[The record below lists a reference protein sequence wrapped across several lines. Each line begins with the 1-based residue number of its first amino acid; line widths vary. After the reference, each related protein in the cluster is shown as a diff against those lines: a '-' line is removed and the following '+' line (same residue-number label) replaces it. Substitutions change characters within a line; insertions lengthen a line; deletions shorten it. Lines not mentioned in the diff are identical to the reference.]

1 MVACRAYAWLRSPGF
16 TKRRAGRVCFPV
28 DMLRPCPVRSVYVH
42 IPFCR
47 QRCHYCD
54 FPIDVVRQSIER
66 PRVSRYLSCLKKEI
80 LSGGSGSLAEASFES
95 QPLRSLYFGGGT
107 PSLLPAENLEELL
120 MLLRERFGFD
130 SDCEITFEMDPGTF
144 SQEKARQLASCGVVR
159 ASVGIQSLSDEILTR
174 CGRGHTAKEAREAI
188 QLLQTCGFRNIS
200 ADILSGVP
208 GQTEAQLR
216 YELRELNELGINHLS
231 VYDLQYEQG
240 TDFARRF
247 PDPGASGRP
256 TEEAAAQLYEV
267 AHDELEALGFEHY
280 EISNYARKNTES
292 EGPSRNRSR
301 HNQTYW
307 QRKPYA
313 AFGNGAASFV
323 AGLRATRPRA
333 LNEYCA
339 WIESGAPASM
349 LELDTSQRDD
359 LRDAMFEAVMLGLR
373 TLEGIDMEAE
383 GPEATQYLLA
393 VARALKPWEE
403 SDDLRMDCSC
413 TGNSQCSLTAALL
426 PPKGFLVSDA
436 VLSDALAAVLSVED
450 PECAEQDSL
459 ALD

>member
-1 MVACRAYAWLRSPGF
+1 
-16 TKRRAGRVCFPV
+16 
-28 DMLRPCPVRSVYVH
+28 MLRPCPVRAAYVH

-54 FPIDVVRQSIER
+54 FPIDVVRQTIER
-66 PRVSRYLSCLKKEI
+66 PRVSRYLSCLKEEI
-80 LSGGSGSLAEASFES
+80 LSGGSGSLEEDPFES
-95 QPLRSLYFGGGT
+95 QPLQSLYFGGGT
-107 PSLLPAENLEELL
+107 PSLLPADNLEELL
-120 MLLRERFGFD
+120 ILLRQRFGFD
-130 SDCEITFEMDPGTF
+130 ADCEITLEMDPGTF
-144 SQEKARQLASCGVVR
+144 SKEKARQLASCGVVR

-188 QLLQTCGFRNIS
+188 QLLQTCGFENIS

-208 GQTEAQLR
+208 GQTTAQLR
-216 YELRELNELGINHLS
+216 HELRELSELGVDHLS

-247 PDPGASGRP
+247 PDPGTSGRL
-256 TEEAAAQLYEV
+256 TEEVAAQLYEL
-267 AHDELEALGFEHY
+267 AHNELETLGFEHY
-280 EISNYARKNTES
+280 EISNYARSTGQ
-292 EGPSRNRSR
+292 GPSRNRSR

-339 WIESGAPASM
+339 WIETGAPASM
-349 LELDTSQRDD
+349 LEVDTSQRDN
-359 LRDAMFEAVMLGLR
+359 LRDAIFEAVMLGLR
-373 TLEGIDMEAE
+373 TSEGIDMEAE
-383 GPEATQYLLA
+383 GQATQYLLA

-403 SDDLRMDCSC
+403 SGDIRMDCS

-426 PPKGFLVSDA
+426 PPRGFLVSDA

-450 PECAEQDSL
+450 PGCAKRDSR
-459 ALD
+459 ALIRPRPIAASKYGVKFYRVCRIPLPMYQTPP